1 MEVGRGDFEW
11 VHGYY
16 RLTHAVV
23 PRIATAAR
31 AAGLGD
37 PFVPLDAAAPW
48 VTSMQCFMR
57 CDTMKRH
64 NGKSNSLAV
73 LYFDLTDGNCDGKW
87 HCPTAYESWRAAG
100 VAEFF
105 RPHDAFGARGGARR
119 LDGAA
124 RARSRRVVADRR
136 RDAGG
141 VERGPQSLRRGASQG
156 RSVAQRV

>member
-37 PFVPLDAAAPW
+37 PFVPADGTAPW
-48 VTSMQCFMR
+48 VPSMHCFMR

-64 NGKSNSLAV
+64 NGWTHPLAV
-73 LYFDLTDGNCDGKW
+73 LYFDLTDGNCDGKRQR
-87 HCPTAYESWRAAG
+87 PTAYESSRVAG

-105 RPHDAFGARGGARR
+105 GPGLACPGQLAHEAALGGWMVQLGLDHNVWRPTVAVMQ
-119 LDGAA
+119 AA
-124 RARSRRVVADRR
+124 KTAACK
-136 RDAGG
+136 A
-141 VERGPQSLRRGASQG
+141 
-156 RSVAQRV
+156 